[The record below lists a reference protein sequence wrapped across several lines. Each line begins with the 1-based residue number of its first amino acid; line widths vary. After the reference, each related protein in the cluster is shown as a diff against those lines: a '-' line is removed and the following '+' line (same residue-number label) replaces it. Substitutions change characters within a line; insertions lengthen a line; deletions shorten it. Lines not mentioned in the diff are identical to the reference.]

1 MEKQQA
7 LDNKNIV
14 LKGNPKAIIVVAV
27 TRVVVVVAIRYTAV
41 VRIVVPTTTTQHPVS
56 TFMHAC

>member
-14 LKGNPKAIIVVAV
+14 LKGNPKAIIVVA
-27 TRVVVVVAIRYTAV
+27 IRHTAV
-41 VRIVVPTTTTQHPVS
+41 VRIVVPTTTMQHPVS